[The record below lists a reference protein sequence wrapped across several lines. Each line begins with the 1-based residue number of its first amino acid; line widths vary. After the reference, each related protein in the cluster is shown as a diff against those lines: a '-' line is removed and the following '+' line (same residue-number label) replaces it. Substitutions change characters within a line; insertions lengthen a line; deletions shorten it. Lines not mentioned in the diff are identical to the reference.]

1 MSSIQSG
8 ITTLVEGNDLSRY
21 DTQQIIREIMQGHA
35 NDPQIAS
42 FLTALSIRGET
53 SEIIAGAA
61 EIMREYASQINPN
74 TTEPLV
80 DTCGTGG
87 DNANTFNIST
97 LAAIVAAGAGVHIAK
112 HGNRSISSKCGSADI
127 LEAFGVKINL
137 EPKEVKQVIE
147 KIGIGFMFAPKFH
160 PAMKHVMP
168 VRRSLKMKTVFNILG
183 PLTNPANAKSHVLG
197 VFDKELIQP
206 LAEVM
211 NKLEANHVYIINS
224 EPGIDEI
231 IPYSEVHV
239 GEVKNGKI
247 EYYSLKPSD
256 FGVNSFYMS
265 EIEGGTI
272 EKNLEIAVKILK
284 NEDSGIKREIVL
296 INAAYAVLSAYGDM
310 KYEEAYAKV
319 KESLCSGKA
328 LEKLGQLVKE
338 TNGSILKF
346 KEIIQ

>member
-8 ITTLVEGNDLSRY
+8 IINLVEGNELSRY
-21 DTQQIIREIMQGHA
+21 DTQQIIREIMQGHTS
-35 NDPQIAS
+35 DSEIAS
-42 FLTALSIRGET
+42 FLTALCIRGET

-61 EIMREYASQINPN
+61 EIMREYASQITPN

-112 HGNRSISSKCGSADI
+112 HGNRSISSKCGSADL

-137 EPKEVKQVIE
+137 EPEEVKSIIE

-160 PAMKHVMP
+160 PAMKYVMP
-168 VRRSLKMKTVFNILG
+168 VRRSLKMRTVFNILG

-197 VFDKELIQP
+197 VFNKELIQP

-211 NKLEANHVYIINS
+211 NKLGANHVYIINS

-239 GEVKNGKI
+239 GEVKEGEI

-265 EIEGGTI
+265 ELSGGTI

-284 NEDSGIKREIVL
+284 NEDLGIKREIVL
-296 INAAYAVLSAYGDM
+296 INAAFAVLSAYGDM
-310 KYEEAYAKV
+310 TYDTAYEKV
-319 KESLCSGKA
+319 KEALTTGKA
-328 LEKLGQLVKE
+328 LKKLEELVRE
-338 TNGSILKF
+338 TQGSILKF
-346 KEIIQ
+346 NEVIQ